1 LHPPPTAIEKNQGK
15 PDANSRKQEKAMS
28 AKTIGVIQVK
38 GGAGRSTVST
48 NLAGELSKIGKT
60 VLIDC
65 DMPQGTAASWF
76 SVREQAGRAGN
87 LMADTATNHRE
98 LVAKVEQYQ
107 DADFI
112 VLDGPPRIAELTRA
126 ILVLAD
132 LCLIP
137 VGASAAEIWAT
148 SDLLALVEEAKKVK
162 RVNARMVWTRY
173 RPHTRLAQELSDL
186 ATKEL
191 GLVAL
196 STALGM
202 RVAYPE
208 ALGDGL
214 TVAEMYEPSAKAEAK
229 SLADEIQKLL
239 RKKP

>member
-1 LHPPPTAIEKNQGK
+1 
-15 PDANSRKQEKAMS
+15 MS
-28 AKTIGVIQVK
+28 AKIIGIIQLK

-48 NLAGELSKIGKT
+48 NLAGELSKEGKT

-65 DMPQGTAASWF
+65 DMPQGTGASWYA
-76 SVREQAGRAGN
+76 VREQAGKAGN
-87 LMADTATNHRE
+87 LIADTATNHRE
-98 LVAKVEQYQ
+98 LVAKVEQYK

-132 LCLIP
+132 LCLVP

-148 SDLLALVEEAKKVK
+148 GDLLTLIEEANKVK
-162 RVNARMVWTRY
+162 PVNARMVWTRY
-173 RPHTRLAQELSDL
+173 RAHTRLAQELSEL

-202 RVAYPE
+202 RVGYME

-214 TVAEMYEPSAKAEAK
+214 TVAEQTEPNAKAEIRL
-229 SLADEIQKLL
+229 LAREVKKLL
-239 RKKP
+239 RKTP

>member
-1 LHPPPTAIEKNQGK
+1 
-15 PDANSRKQEKAMS
+15 MS
-28 AKTIGVIQVK
+28 AKTIGIIQVK

-48 NLAGELSKIGKT
+48 NLAGELSKLGKT

-76 SVREQAGRAGN
+76 SVRQQTETRQSQRCSEN
-87 LMADTATNHRE
+87 LSADTATTHRE
-98 LVAKVEQYQ
+98 LVAKVEQHQ
-107 DADFI
+107 DADYI
-112 VLDGPPRIAELTRA
+112 VLDGPPRIAEMTRA

-132 LCLIP
+132 LCLVP

-148 SDLLALVEEAKKVK
+148 SDLLALIEEAKKVK
-162 RVNARMVWTRY
+162 PVKVRMVWTRY
-173 RPHTRLAQELSDL
+173 RAHTRLAQELSEL

-196 STALGM
+196 STTLGM
-202 RVAYPE
+202 RVAYME
-208 ALGDGL
+208 ALGSGL
-214 TVAEMYEPSAKAEAK
+214 TVAELSEPSAKAEAK
-229 SLADEIQKLL
+229 NLMNEIQKLL